1 MAKKTYDLLFKL
13 LLIGDSGVGKT
24 CVLFRF
30 SDDAF
35 NTTFIS
41 TIAVWPLGPE
51 RADVS
56 SVFKRKSLT
65 KSSVS
70 RSPAHGGEI
79 LGSSVLQ
86 GSNVEQKRSRDLVL
100 KVIDFVNADDKNSG
114 TVEGIDFKIKTVELQ
129 GKKIKLQ
136 IWDTAG
142 QERFHTITTSYYR
155 GAMGIM
161 LVYDITNAKSF
172 ENISKWLRN
181 IDEHANEDVE
191 RMLLGNKCDME
202 DKRVV
207 PRAKGEQIA
216 REHGIRFFETSA
228 KANINIEKAFL
239 TLAEDILR
247 KTPVK
252 EPNSENV
259 DISSGGGVTGWKSKC
274 C

>member
-41 TIAVWPLGPE
+41 TI
-51 RADVS
+51 
-56 SVFKRKSLT
+56 
-65 KSSVS
+65 
-70 RSPAHGGEI
+70 
-79 LGSSVLQ
+79 
-86 GSNVEQKRSRDLVL
+86 
-100 KVIDFVNADDKNSG
+100 
-114 TVEGIDFKIKTVELQ
+114 GIDFKIKTVELQ

-142 QERFHTITTSYYR
+142 QERFHTITTS
-155 GAMGIM
+155 
-161 LVYDITNAKSF
+161 
-172 ENISKWLRN
+172 KWLRN

-207 PRAKGEQIA
+207 PKAKGEQIA

-259 DISSGGGVTGWKSKC
+259 DISSGSGVTGWKSKC
-274 C
+274 CS